1 MKKNKK
7 ESFFWTS
14 YSDLMTSLFFIML
27 VLFIITIALLHREL
41 VKIDDE
47 RDAMRIERDLMRV
60 ERDVTQEQLDK
71 IQEIQEATHTID
83 TNFFKFDAKFNRHTL
98 KNITVSFRP
107 YSYNI
112 NDIPQNIRDTLA
124 RAGIAIK
131 ESMLWAQKN
140 IPEAKFLLIVEGQ
153 SSNDGYDYNYELS
166 YQRAL
171 ALVKFWAKQK
181 IFFDDR
187 GGLHNCELI
196 ISGSG
201 KDSKFRELPDDR
213 YNIKNQ
219 RFVIHIIPKPGEIK

>member
-1 MKKNKK
+1 
-7 ESFFWTS
+7 
-14 YSDLMTSLFFIML
+14 
-27 VLFIITIALLHREL
+27 
-41 VKIDDE
+41 
-47 RDAMRIERDLMRV
+47 
-60 ERDVTQEQLDK
+60 
-71 IQEIQEATHTID
+71 
-83 TNFFKFDAKFNRHTL
+83 
-98 KNITVSFRP
+98 
-107 YSYNI
+107 
-112 NDIPQNIRDTLA
+112 
-124 RAGIAIK
+124 
-131 ESMLWAQKN
+131 MLWAQKN

>member
-181 IFFDDR
+181 IFFDDI
-187 GGLHNCELI
+187 L
-196 ISGSG
+196 
-201 KDSKFRELPDDR
+201 
-213 YNIKNQ
+213 
-219 RFVIHIIPKPGEIK
+219 